1 VISARRSIAATG
13 FLAPPSLWLAA
24 FFLLPMVTVVLY
36 SFWRIAD
43 YNLVADFTFSNYEK
57 LARPLYVTVFWRT
70 LKISIYVTVLSLL
83 IGYPV
88 AYYLARKV
96 RRFRLTLLMLVILP
110 LWTSYLVRTYAWMLL
125 LGTNGVVN
133 HALQGL
139 GLTDAP
145 VTWLLYSDFAVT
157 IALVHIYMP
166 YLILPLAL
174 VHIYM
179 PYLILPLYAVL
190 EKLDPNLL
198 EASRDLDGGRLR
210 TFLHVTLPLSL
221 PGVATGCLFVFI
233 PSMGSFVTP
242 ELLGGTR
249 SILIGSIIAQQFGVA
264 FEYPFGSAMSLVV
277 MAMILVVSV
286 VVLRTARPA
295 GVG

>member
-1 VISARRSIAATG
+1 MISARRTIAATG

-125 LGTNGVVN
+125 LGTNGVIN
-133 HALQGL
+133 QALQGL

-166 YLILPLAL
+166 YLILPL
-174 VHIYM
+174 
-179 PYLILPLYAVL
+179 YAVL

-198 EASRDLDGGRLR
+198 EASRDLGGGRLR

-277 MAMILVVSV
+277 MAMILVVAV
-286 VVLRTARPA
+286 IVLRTGRPA